1 MDELRHE
8 PLGRRDLSFRAFP
21 GHRGS
26 LLLLHG
32 MLASHHY
39 FSAAVH
45 GAFAPWRTLFP
56 DLLGFGDSAKPEVAF
71 TLEDHLACLRDLVEA
86 EGSPPPLVIGGH
98 SLGCLIATALAARL
112 PKGRVAGMVFL
123 NYPRFT
129 SPSGL
134 HETLRNG
141 SAHYRQ
147 ATDSLGNPGHDSLLA
162 LSGEAVQTF
171 AGLLPPLLQEEARRT
186 SPRALAGTTQ
196 HCLFGY
202 RPDQDLDAISDLPM
216 LFLLSGG
223 DEVAPARF
231 ILERRDDFPLA
242 SWRTFED
249 AGHHLV
255 HSHTDQVVKEIQDF
269 LARISRPA
277 S

>member
-1 MDELRHE
+1 
-8 PLGRRDLSFRAFP
+8 
-21 GHRGS
+21 
-26 LLLLHG
+26 

-39 FSAAVH
+39 FSAAVD
-45 GAFAPWRTLFP
+45 GTFAPWRTLLP
-56 DLLGFGDSAKPEVAF
+56 DLLGFGDSATPAVGF
-71 TLEDHLACLRDLVEA
+71 TLQDHLDCLADLMEA
-86 EGSPPPLVIGGH
+86 EGVPAPLVVGGH

-112 PKGRVAGMVFL
+112 PKGKVAGMVFL

-202 RPDQDLDAISDLPM
+202 RPDEDLDAISGLPM

-242 SWRTFED
+242 SWRTFEG
-249 AGHHLV
+249 AGHHLL
-255 HSHTDQVVKEIQDF
+255 HTHTDQVIMEIQGF
-269 LARISRPA
+269 LARIPRSP